1 MKKRFIGD
9 LEKKQALKLV
19 RRLLTDMREG
29 WIVVEGQK
37 DRNALKAL
45 ACNNVLTV
53 SGNLRITSKKLS
65 EKDVD
70 KVIVLTDLDSR
81 GDELLVETREEL
93 ERYGISV
100 DDNIRKQISGVL
112 NVKYFEN
119 IEKKYEEFMKE
130 IGDIN
135 GKNIH

>member
-1 MKKRFIGD
+1 MKKRFSGD

-19 RRLLTDMREG
+19 RRLLADMREG

-45 ACNNVLTV
+45 DCNNVLTV
-53 SGNLRITSKKLS
+53 SGNLIITSKKLS
-65 EKDVD
+65 EESVE

-119 IEKKYEEFMKE
+119 IEKKYKEFMKE

-135 GKNIH
+135 G